1 MTTPIP
7 TSIPLPG
14 IAWPAM
20 QSPTTAP
27 SATGFQDLLTQ
38 SWTDTVRQNDAAQK
52 AVETSL
58 AGDDLAMVETFTS
71 LREADLSLR
80 LMLQIRNKLVDAYQ
94 ELQQLRF

>member
-7 TSIPLPG
+7 ASIPLPS

-20 QSPTTAP
+20 QPQVDVA
-27 SATGFQDLLTQ
+27 ATGFSDLLAKT
-38 SWTDTVRQNDAAQK
+38 WTDTTRQTASAQQ

-58 AGDDLAMVETFTS
+58 VGDDLAMVETFTT

-80 LMLQIRNKLVDAYQ
+80 LMMQIRNKLVEAYQ